1 MSSEKPTPPLAPP
14 TPSERS
20 ERDDALTKARTY
32 FVVDPRKVTG
42 KDLYE
47 RILAMREEAPRKNV

>member
-1 MSSEKPTPPLAPP
+1 MDPEKPTPAP
-14 TPSERS
+14 TPLCEQSERV
-20 ERDDALTKARTY
+20 AGLAKARTY

-47 RILAMREEAPRKNV
+47 RILAMREAAKKKG

>member
-1 MSSEKPTPPLAPP
+1 MSSEKPTPPP
-14 TPSERS
+14 TTPIERS
-20 ERDDALTKARTY
+20 EKGEAKARTY

-47 RILAMREEAPRKNV
+47 RIMAMREEALKKKG